1 MDKRFPPYDIPH
13 MIKRVPTIINVSVK
27 DLDAN
32 LGYIQK
38 EFKLKGEHTYTTD
51 THTHTHTHTELKL
64 QGEHTHIHT
73 HKPQTEIVQTQR

>member
-1 MDKRFPPYDIPH
+1 MSSYYICIQERVQYLLDKRFPPYDIPD

-38 EFKLKGEHTYTTD
+38 EFKLNGEHTY
-51 THTHTHTHTELKL
+51 
-64 QGEHTHIHT
+64 IHT
-73 HKPQTEIVQTQR
+73 RTRYTEIVQTLR